1 MTSPFSSRPRLQRF
15 LMTMAR
21 ISLGC
26 LPLTIGFICA
36 AQTEIKAR
44 KAEQFVGS
52 MGVNVHLES
61 PYLPYNSSKYPKID
75 LELES
80 LGMHHVRDEINN
92 TGDSFVKQLNYLGM
106 LGYSVCGVI
115 EGGNDYP
122 QVGTNLDPG
131 VVGPM
136 IGNLHT
142 LEAVE
147 GPNEPD
153 DTPPPF
159 VYGLDYLYYPA
170 GAINESENLWDIVQG
185 DPKISSLPVLAM
197 SEGSSG
203 DFRTLAAFTNH
214 APVNYANFGNMHA
227 YQGGQVGDSG
237 LTNLYIPDVLAW
249 VGNKKPL
256 WTTEMGYHNYTK
268 YLSDG
273 EQQGVSERA
282 SAIYL
287 PIAFLSG
294 FNANVVQTFSYE
306 LLDEVD
312 DPQLT
317 HACTQSPSGVKYC
330 SGEGHYGLLNFDG
343 APKPAFRAMKS
354 LIEILQE
361 PKALPF
367 DPGSLKIAFSGAPH
381 SMRYTLLEKS
391 NGDYYLAIWNDKS
404 VYQIAKV
411 SQSGAIVPGKDIDQP
426 KVPITINFDKPLTFT
441 VYAPNDS
448 TGTNPTDAYTIS
460 TTLDSIQID
469 LPAKVLLIKITRKK

>member
-1 MTSPFSSRPRLQRF
+1 MTSLFTSRLHLQCF
-15 LMTMAR
+15 LMTMTR
-21 ISLGC
+21 VSLGA
-26 LPLTIGFICA
+26 LSLTLGLICA
-36 AQTEIKAR
+36 AQTEIQAR
-44 KAEQFVGS
+44 KADQFVDS

-61 PYLPYNSSKYPKID
+61 PYLPYNSSQYPKID
-75 LELES
+75 SDLQS
-80 LGMHHVRDEINN
+80 LGMHHVRDEIND
-92 TGDSFVKQLNYLGM
+92 TDDSFVKQLNYLGT
-106 LGYSVCGVI
+106 LGYSVCGLI

-122 QVGTNLDPG
+122 AAGQNLDPT

-136 IGNLHT
+136 LEKLKT
-142 LEAVE
+142 LEVVE

-159 VYGLDYLYYPA
+159 FYGLDYLYYPA
-170 GAINESENLWDIVQG
+170 GAINESLNLWDIVQG
-185 DPKISSLPVLAM
+185 DPHISKLPVLAM

-203 DFRTLAAFTNH
+203 DFITLADFTNH

-237 LTNLYIPDVLAW
+237 LTNLYIPNVRAW
-249 VGNKKPL
+249 VGNTMPL

-268 YLSDG
+268 YLSNG

-306 LLDEVD
+306 LLDEID

-317 HACTQSPSGVKYC
+317 HACTQSQSGIEYC

-343 APKPAFRAMKS
+343 TPKPAFTGLKS

-361 PKALPF
+361 NKPTPF
-367 DPGSLKIAFSGAPH
+367 DPGSLKITFASAPA

-404 VYQIAKV
+404 VYRIAK
-411 SQSGAIVPGKDIDQP
+411 SATVPGKDIDPP
-426 KVPITINFDKPLTFT
+426 KVPIAISLEKPLTFT

-448 TGTNPTDAYTIS
+448 TGTNPTDAYTIA
-460 TTLDSIQID
+460 TMPDSIQID
-469 LPAKVLLIKITRKK
+469 LPAEVLVIKIAGKS

>member
-1 MTSPFSSRPRLQRF
+1 MTSLFSSRLHLQRF
-15 LMTMAR
+15 IVRMAR
-21 ISLGC
+21 VSLGC
-26 LPLTIGFICA
+26 LPLTLALICA

-44 KAEQFVGS
+44 KAAQFVDS

-61 PYLPYNSSKYPKID
+61 PYRPYNSSNYPLID
-75 LELES
+75 SELRS
-80 LGMHHVRDEINN
+80 LGMHHVRDEIND
-92 TGDSFVKQLNYLGM
+92 TDDQFVKRLNHLGT
-106 LGYSVCGVI
+106 LGYSVCGLI
-115 EGGNDYP
+115 EGSNDYP
-122 QVGTNLDPG
+122 AAGQNLDPT
-131 VVGPM
+131 VMGPM
-136 IGNLHT
+136 LEKLKT
-142 LEAVE
+142 LEVVE

-159 VYGLDYLYYPA
+159 FYGLDYLYYPA
-170 GAINESENLWDIVQG
+170 GAINESLNLWEIVQG
-185 DPKISSLPVLAM
+185 DPQINSLPVLAM

-203 DFRTLAAFTNH
+203 DFRTLADFTNH
-214 APVNYANFGNMHA
+214 APVDYANFGNMHA

-237 LTNLYIPDVLAW
+237 LTNLYIPDVRAW

-317 HACTQSPSGVKYC
+317 QSCKKQSPSGISYC

-343 APKPAFRAMKS
+343 TPKPAFSALKN

-361 PKALPF
+361 PKRLPF
-367 DPGSLKIAFSGAPH
+367 DPGSLKITFADAPA
-381 SMRYTLLEKS
+381 SMQYTLLEKS

-404 VYQIAKV
+404 VYRIAK
-411 SQSGAIVPGKDIDQP
+411 GAMVPGKDIDPP
-426 KVPITINFDKPLTFT
+426 KVPIAISFEKPLTFT
-441 VYAPNDS
+441 VYAPNDP
-448 TGTNPTDAYTIS
+448 TGTNPTDAYTVA
-460 TTLDSIQID
+460 TMPDSIQID
-469 LPAKVLLIKITRKK
+469 LPAEVLLIKIVGKS